1 MKEKDWDYIA
11 KLEKAIAKKYG
22 EAAVQNPAKF
32 WDEEK
37 EKEYLEQIKELQR
50 KEINKKLSESKKD
63 VGGFF
68 ISEKLINRETNR
80 QCPLCGVYSFKNR
93 DELYMNKFKCCFE
106 CYVKHI
112 EGIEHNWEDKW
123 ERVKTNVK

>member
-11 KLEKAIAKKYG
+11 SLEKAIAKKYG
-22 EAAVQNPAKF
+22 EVAVKNPASE
-32 WDEEK
+32 WNEEK
-37 EKEYLEQIKELQR
+37 ENDYLEQLKEMRRQEAAR
-50 KEINKKLSESKKD
+50 ITAVNKID

-93 DELYMNKFKCCFE
+93 DELYMNKFKCCFG

-112 EGIEHNWEDKW
+112 EGIEHNWENKW
-123 ERVKTNVK
+123 KRVKTNVE

>member
-11 KLEKAIAKKYG
+11 SLEKAIAKKYG
-22 EAAVQNPAKF
+22 EVAVKNPASE
-32 WDEEK
+32 WNEEK
-37 EKEYLEQIKELQR
+37 ENDYLEQLKEMRRQEADR
-50 KEINKKLSESKKD
+50 ITADNKID

-93 DELYMNKFKCCFE
+93 DELYMNKFKCCFG

-112 EGIEHNWEDKW
+112 EGIEHNWENKW
-123 ERVKTNVK
+123 KRVKTNVE

>member
-11 KLEKAIAKKYG
+11 SLEKAIAKKYG
-22 EAAVQNPAKF
+22 EVAVKNPASE
-32 WDEEK
+32 WNEEK
-37 EKEYLEQIKELQR
+37 ENDYLEQLKEMRRQEAAR
-50 KEINKKLSESKKD
+50 ITAVNKID

-112 EGIEHNWEDKW
+112 EGIEHNWENKW
-123 ERVKTNVK
+123 KRIKSNVK

>member
-11 KLEKAIAKKYG
+11 SLEKAIAKKYG
-22 EAAVQNPAKF
+22 EVAVKNPASE
-32 WDEEK
+32 WNEEK
-37 EKEYLEQIKELQR
+37 ENDYLEQLKEMRRQEAAR
-50 KEINKKLSESKKD
+50 ITAVNKID

-112 EGIEHNWEDKW
+112 EGIEHNWENKW
-123 ERVKTNVK
+123 KRMKSNVK

>member
-80 QCPLCGVYSFKNR
+80 QCPLCGEYSFIKK
-93 DELYMNKFKCCFE
+93 DGLYMNKFKCCYK
-106 CYVKHI
+106 CYMNHF
-112 EGIEHNWEDKW
+112 EGIEGNWENKW
-123 ERVKTNVK
+123 KRLKSNGE

>member
-11 KLEKAIAKKYG
+11 SLEKAIAKKYG
-22 EAAVQNPAKF
+22 EVAVKNPASE
-32 WDEEK
+32 WNEEK
-37 EKEYLEQIKELQR
+37 ENDYLEQLKEMRRQEAAR
-50 KEINKKLSESKKD
+50 ITAVNKID

-112 EGIEHNWEDKW
+112 EGIEHNWENKW
-123 ERVKTNVK
+123 KRVKTNVE

>member
-11 KLEKAIAKKYG
+11 SLEKAIAKKYG
-22 EAAVQNPAKF
+22 EVAVKNPASE
-32 WDEEK
+32 WNEEK
-37 EKEYLEQIKELQR
+37 ENDYLEQLKEMRRQEADR
-50 KEINKKLSESKKD
+50 ITAANKID

-112 EGIEHNWEDKW
+112 EGIEHNWENKW
-123 ERVKTNVK
+123 KRIKSNVK

>member
-80 QCPLCGVYSFKNR
+80 QCPLCGEYSFIKK
-93 DELYMNKFKCCFE
+93 DGLYMNKFKCCYK
-106 CYVKHI
+106 CYMKHF
-112 EGIEHNWEDKW
+112 EGIEGNWENKW
-123 ERVKTNVK
+123 KRLKSNGE

>member
-1 MKEKDWDYIA
+1 MKKDWDYIA
-11 KLEKAIAKKYG
+11 SLEKAIAKKYG
-22 EAAVQNPAKF
+22 EVAVKNPASE
-32 WDEEK
+32 WNEEK
-37 EKEYLEQIKELQR
+37 ENDYLEQLKEMRRQEAAR
-50 KEINKKLSESKKD
+50 ITAVNKID

-80 QCPLCGVYSFKNR
+80 QCPLCGVYSFKNK

-112 EGIEHNWEDKW
+112 EGIEHNWENKW
-123 ERVKTNVK
+123 KRIKSNVK